1 MQVAPI
7 NRDHYQKPLVPQD
20 EQRVQREQQEQ
31 KQVERRKVETNR
43 VDKFV

>member
-1 MQVAPI
+1 MQITHI
-7 NRDHYQKPLVPQD
+7 NKDNYQKPLVPQD
-20 EQRVQREQQEQ
+20 EQRVQREQQQ